1 MLGKLI
7 YSDFHRAEE
16 TILAF
21 PLACTERGST
31 NGEANFANALVVHTL
46 QQ

>member
-1 MLGKLI
+1 MLGKLRH
-7 YSDFHRAEE
+7 SDFHRAEE

-21 PLACTERGST
+21 PSAYTEKRST
-31 NGEANFANALVVHTL
+31 NEEANFANALVVHTL